1 VEGAPAPDGRDWLAL
16 VDGPLA
22 LDAAAAWVVRPDCGA
37 VVTFAGT
44 TRDHSGD
51 PAAGDGRTGVTAI
64 EYEAYEEQAVPRL
77 AAVAT
82 ELRRR
87 WPAVGRLVLWHRTG
101 EVRLGEA
108 SVVVAVSAPH
118 RGEAFEAARY
128 GIDAVKATVPI
139 WKRERWP
146 GGESWGTDATP
157 IDEAAAVSAR
167 EAGSP

>member
-22 LDAAAAWVVRPDCGA
+22 LDAASSWVVRPDCGA

-51 PAAGDGRTGVTAI
+51 AGTDERRTGVTAI
-64 EYEAYEEQAVPRL
+64 DYEAYEEQAVPRL
-77 AAVAT
+77 AAVAA

-87 WPAVGRLVLWHRTG
+87 WPAVGRVVLWHRTG
-101 EVRLGEA
+101 EVPLGEA
-108 SVVVAVSAPH
+108 SVVVAVS
-118 RGEAFEAARY
+118 ARY

-146 GGESWGTDATP
+146 GGESWARDATP
-157 IDEAAAVSAR
+157 IADAAAVPSAA
-167 EAGSP
+167 EGAP

>member
-1 VEGAPAPDGRDWLAL
+1 VEGASAPDGRDWLAL

-22 LDAAAAWVVRPDCGA
+22 LDVAAAWVVRPDCGA

-51 PAAGDGRTGVTAI
+51 AGSDDERSGVTAI
-64 EYEAYEEQAVPRL
+64 EYEAYGEQAVPRL
-77 AAVAT
+77 AAVAA

-87 WPAVGRLVLWHRTG
+87 WPTVGRLVLWHRTG
-101 EVRLGEA
+101 EVALGES
-108 SVVVAVSAPH
+108 SVIVAVSAPH

-157 IDEAAAVSAR
+157 IAEAAAVPGA
-167 EAGSP
+167 EGPT

>member
-51 PAAGDGRTGVTAI
+51 AAAGGARTGVTAI
-64 EYEAYEEQAVPRL
+64 DYEAYEEQAVPRL
-77 AAVAT
+77 AAVAA

-87 WPAVGRLVLWHRTG
+87 WPGVGRVVLWHRTG
-101 EVRLGEA
+101 QVLLGEA

-139 WKRERWP
+139 WKREQWP
-146 GGESWGTDATP
+146 GGESWGSDATP
-157 IDEAAAVSAR
+157 IAEAAAVVGAD
-167 EAGSP
+167 EGPP